1 MRQRIVTGICLIAL
15 LAAFVYLGGWWL
27 RAAVLLLVALS
38 MHEMYAAFR
47 HKGLRPVPVG
57 MALPVLLLVA
67 EIFVAEASRMEA
79 AMAALVLLSVVGVAV
94 VVLSGRAE
102 GERMYATIVPLIYPG
117 AFYILLFSLLRGDEM
132 ETTLPLVLMFLVP
145 SMNDCF
151 ALFAGLALGKHKL
164 APQISPKKTVEG
176 AIGGLI
182 AAVVFAMGSAAAG
195 VRDRPGKRAAAASD
209 VAIRAVWPGLGRAFA
224 GGRSGRLTGQ
234 ARLRHQGFW
243 QDLSRTRWGHG
254 SAGRHFVCRAGLLS
268 VFRNDG
274 MRV

>member
-79 AMAALVLLSVVGVAV
+79 AMAALVLLSAVGVAV

-182 AAVVFAMGSAAAG
+182 AAVVLAMVLPPLVCAIGRVSAQQLRPMWQYALFGLASG
-195 VRDRPGKRAAAASD
+195 VLSQVGDLVASLVKRDCGIKDFGK
-209 VAIRAVWPGLGRAFA
+209 IFP
-224 GGRSGRLTGQ
+224 
-234 ARLRHQGFW
+234 
-243 QDLSRTRWGHG
+243 GHG
-254 SAGRHFVCRAGLLS
+254 GVMDRL
-268 VFRNDG
+268 DG
-274 MRV
+274 ILFAALACYLFFGMMG